1 MKLQEKKQ
9 YIPHIPE
16 QKPKTN
22 TKPLSGLKATE
33 ITSYASAELLEK
45 YTRSPFSHY
54 FNFKYMSRLN

>member
-33 ITSYASAELLEK
+33 ITSHARAELLET
-45 YTRSPFSHY
+45 YTRSIFPLFQLQVY
-54 FNFKYMSRLN
+54 V